1 MFNLV
6 YNYKAE
12 KKLKKIMDKDA
23 QYHDKN
29 KHVKLLIY
37 YKNIFFLLKQNSN
50 TNIKTP
56 NISENY
62 KVINKYTRNKAPSNE
77 TYTHRCYV
85 GHMTTNAKDRIKQHS
100 SIKRLFTETINKI
113 LMVP

>member
-6 YNYKAE
+6 NNYKVE
-12 KKLKKIMDKDA
+12 KKMKKIIAKDVQHHDKD
-23 QYHDKN
+23 
-29 KHVKLLIY
+29 KHVKFLIY
-37 YKNIFFLLKQNSN
+37 YKNIIFLLKQYSN

-62 KVINKYTRNKAPSNE
+62 KVINKYACDKAPSNV
-77 TYTHRCYV
+77 TYIHRCYV
-85 GHMTTNAKDRIKQHS
+85 GHMTTNVKDRIKQHS

-113 LMVP
+113 LLVP